1 MTRHDCPQSAWER
14 SDHGVSRAGERGA
27 CVGFARLALA
37 REVGTAWGPNGRQRC
52 SPRSLLRSSALLPFV
67 GTPWMVGNPMNLPRR
82 CHATAKATGRPC
94 RAFAVRGERVCRV
107 HGAGGGRPLVHGR
120 YSKAAAIVGEVW
132 REEML
137 GRVVDILRLGENPRG
152 DLALLEVLLDPP
164 AQCRA
169 RSKQTGNRCRRRPTP
184 GYRVCYYH
192 GSRGGRPRQDG
203 LGTLGRVQSLRK
215 ALQRQRAR
223 IQWRRLAAILD
234 GVPVHPPASR
244 LERENASLMKTLVAS
259 QATRRGPAGTV

>member
-1 MTRHDCPQSAWER
+1 
-14 SDHGVSRAGERGA
+14 
-27 CVGFARLALA
+27 
-37 REVGTAWGPNGRQRC
+37 
-52 SPRSLLRSSALLPFV
+52 
-67 GTPWMVGNPMNLPRR
+67 MVGNPMSLPRR
-82 CHATAKATGRPC
+82 CHATAKATGLTC

-107 HGAGGGRPLVHGR
+107 HGAGGGRPIVHGR

-137 GRVVDILRLGENPRG
+137 GRVLAILRLGENPQG

-164 AQCRA
+164 DQCRA

-192 GSRGGRPRQDG
+192 GSRGGRPRRDG

-215 ALQRQRAR
+215 DLERQRAR
-223 IQWRRLAAILD
+223 LQWRRLVAILE
-234 GVPVHPPASR
+234 GAPVEPPASR
-244 LERENASLMKTLVAS
+244 QERENVSLMRALLS
-259 QATRRGPAGTV
+259 PRATGS